1 MQRGCRSAPMGMS
14 AAFTRKIEVICPK
27 APPAKAIRQ
36 EVFFVYNNFTTR
48 MNEIEKNAQ
57 NLPVRTEP
65 DIQAISKQ
73 ITQEEIQRDFDYYMA
88 QRVAE
93 QLKNP
98 GLISIDE
105 FDKLTALNRRTFLPM
120 NVEILPKIR

>member
-1 MQRGCRSAPMGMS
+1 MS
-14 AAFTRKIEVICPK
+14 IVTAEQKVGI
-27 APPAKAIRQ
+27 
-36 EVFFVYNNFTTR
+36 
-48 MNEIEKNAQ
+48 
-57 NLPVRTEP
+57 
-65 DIQAISKQ
+65 DINTIK
-73 ITQEEIQRDFDYYMA
+73 EEDIQRDFDYYMA

-93 QLKNP
+93 QLKNA

>member
-1 MQRGCRSAPMGMS
+1 MGMS

-48 MNEIEKNAQ
+48 MNEIEKNAE

-65 DIQAISKQ
+65 DIRAVSKQ

-88 QRVAE
+88 HHIAE
-93 QLKNP
+93 KLKSE
-98 GLISIDE
+98 GLITVDE

>member
-1 MQRGCRSAPMGMS
+1 M
-14 AAFTRKIEVICPK
+14 
-27 APPAKAIRQ
+27 
-36 EVFFVYNNFTTR
+36 YNNFTTR
-48 MNEIEKNAQ
+48 MKEIEKNAE

-65 DIQAISKQ
+65 DIQAVSKQ

-105 FDKLTALNRRTFLPM
+105 FNKLTALNRRTFLPM

>member
-1 MQRGCRSAPMGMS
+1 MS
-14 AAFTRKIEVICPK
+14 IVTAEQKVGI
-27 APPAKAIRQ
+27 
-36 EVFFVYNNFTTR
+36 
-48 MNEIEKNAQ
+48 
-57 NLPVRTEP
+57 
-65 DIQAISKQ
+65 DINTIK
-73 ITQEEIQRDFDYYMA
+73 EEDIQRDFDYYMA

-105 FDKLTALNRRTFLPM
+105 FNKLTALNRRTFLPM

>member
-1 MQRGCRSAPMGMS
+1 MYNDFSI
-14 AAFTRKIEVICPK
+14 RK
-27 APPAKAIRQ
+27 
-36 EVFFVYNNFTTR
+36 
-48 MNEIEKNAQ
+48 NEIEKNAE
-57 NLPVRTEP
+57 NLPVRTET
-65 DIQAISKQ
+65 DSQFVSKQ

-93 QLKNP
+93 QLKNV

-105 FDKLTALNRRTFLPM
+105 FNKLTQLNRRTFLPM